1 MIIYN
6 TTFCIERDVLGECIE
21 YLKGCYIPRA
31 ASGGHLMSPR
41 LHRILG
47 SGGDGE
53 AASYSVQF
61 RVEDQETLARWL
73 EKEGQA
79 LQQELVARFGAKV
92 VGFSTLLEEISLE
105 R

>member
-6 TTFCIERDVLGECIE
+6 TTFCIERDVLSECIE
-21 YLKGCYIPRA
+21 YLKWSYIPRA
-31 ASGGHLMSPR
+31 ASGGFLISPR

-47 SGGDGE
+47 GAQDEE
-53 AASYSVQF
+53 AVSYSVQF
-61 RVEDQETLARWL
+61 RVKNQETLAWWL
-73 EKEGQA
+73 ETEGQV

-92 VGFSTLLEEISLE
+92 AGFSTLLEEISLE

>member
-6 TTFCIERDVLGECIE
+6 TTYCIEKDVLGECLE
-21 YLKGCYIPRA
+21 YLKESYIPRA
-31 ASGGHLMSPR
+31 ASGGFLMSPR
-41 LHRILG
+41 MHRILG
-47 SGGDGE
+47 GVGDGE

-61 RVEDQETLARWL
+61 RVKNQETLEWWL
-73 EKEGQA
+73 ESEGQA